1 VGILRGGGDTRFAM
15 LTEVGTIWFLA
26 VPLAFLGTVVWNLPI
41 YLVILLVRMENVIKA
56 LIVTKRWVS
65 CKWANTVIKGI

>member
-1 VGILRGGGDTRFAM
+1 
-15 LTEVGTIWFLA
+15 LA